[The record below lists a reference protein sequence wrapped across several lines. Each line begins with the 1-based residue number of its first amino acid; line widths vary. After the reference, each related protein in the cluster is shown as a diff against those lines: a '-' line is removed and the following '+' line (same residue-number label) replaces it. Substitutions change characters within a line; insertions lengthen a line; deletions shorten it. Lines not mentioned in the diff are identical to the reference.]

1 MKKITQILE
10 AKNVELY
17 NNGCIKSIDSADNF
31 LLKFNTEDGQ
41 DLEFILDKKYN
52 NNFIYGINKEYVDSN
67 IYTDSISI
75 QGDYTQSFAIIGVEY
90 E

>member
-10 AKNVELY
+10 AKNVEFY

-52 NNFIYGINKEYVDSN
+52 NNFIYTIDKEYVDSN

-75 QGDYTQSFAIIGVEY
+75 QGDSTQSFAIIGVEY

>member
-10 AKNVELY
+10 AKNVEFY
-17 NNGCIKSIDSADNF
+17 NNGCVKSIDSADNF

-52 NNFIYGINKEYVDSN
+52 NDFIYGINKEYVDSN

-75 QGDYTQSFAIIGVEY
+75 QGDSTQSFAIIGVEY